1 MMCASPTLLGDFHLL
16 IPTIKL
22 QIYKAVGTVF
32 AELFVND
39 VQEED
44 SDCDDN
50 ESGRAEKET

>member
-1 MMCASPTLLGDFHLL
+1 MRHRHHLGIFNLL
-16 IPTIKL
+16 ILITNL
-22 QIYKAVGTVF
+22 ETYKAVGTVF